1 MKAYAIPQGTPEWLA
16 LRAGI
21 VTASNVHKIIT
32 PKTMKL
38 SEQHKGYMAR
48 LLLEW
53 VVGKPILDE
62 EETTWMR
69 AGTDQ
74 QDQALRAYSFQQRV
88 TATAAGFYTTDDG
101 LIGASP
107 DGLADSAGLVEL
119 KGRKPELHL
128 ASLIWK
134 DEFTAG
140 HNPQVQTQLYVC
152 EDREWDD
159 LNCYPLAESP
169 IPPFTVRC
177 YRDPKWTAVLGPVL
191 RQFNDGLL
199 EKRLWLEREFGPFV
213 RTAPKD
219 RTPDMRGGLTEEDEE
234 MIVAGLKAEGRL

>member
-21 VTASNVHKIIT
+21 ITASNVHKIIT

-53 VVGKPILDE
+53 VLGKPILDE

-88 TATAAGFYTTDDG
+88 PTSAAGFYTTDDG

-107 DGLADSAGLVEL
+107 DGLAGNDGLVEL
-119 KGRKPELHL
+119 KGRKPDLHL
-128 ASLIWK
+128 VSLMWRDDFVI
-134 DEFTAG
+134 T
-140 HNPQVQTQLYVC
+140 HSPQVQTQLFV
-152 EDREWDD
+152 DDTREWDD
-159 LNCYPLAESP
+159 LNCYPLAASP
-169 IPPFTVRC
+169 IPPFTIRC
-177 YRDPKWTAVLGPVL
+177 YRDDKWQKVLGPVFA
-191 RQFNDGLL
+191 QFNDMLL
-199 EKRLWLEREFGPFV
+199 DKRLWLEREYGPFT
-213 RTAPKD
+213 RP
-219 RTPDMRGGLTEEDEE
+219 TPTEAGPLREGLTQEDEE
-234 MIVAGLKAEGRL
+234 MIVSGLKAEGRL